1 MVMLRNETVAHIETI
16 LVSQCNVRTIPPAG
30 YLEQRV
36 LELECMGLEDF
47 EEMPGV
53 PSSLR
58 QFAIATLQHNKPA
71 YFITGDEELL
81 FMRDELEGRYG
92 LMVLS
97 IQEAMLL
104 LRDLHEPPD

>member
-1 MVMLRNETVAHIETI
+1 MVMLENSTISHIETI
-16 LVSQCNVRTIPPAG
+16 LLRQCNGKTAPPAG
-30 YLEQRV
+30 LLEQRV
-36 LELECMGLEDF
+36 LELEFLGLEDF

-53 PSSLR
+53 PSSVR
-58 QFAIATLQHNKPA
+58 QFAMASLQHIKPA

-81 FMRDELEGRYG
+81 IIRDQLETRFG

-104 LRDLHEPPD
+104 LRDLHEPPN